1 MVQGVEGMVL
11 GDMLDRTIRKEQEW
25 GLMPS
30 YAFMNSVYAP
40 EKITDSCGF
49 PAFPAWLG
57 KFSSERKNKR
67 LARELKDSFFPVT
80 LCANWRTIKHQYSPL
95 ILNQLV

>member
-1 MVQGVEGMVL
+1 MVHENILNSAPKKPFDKERLHKLVQGLKGFVV

-30 YAFMNSVYAP
+30 HGFMSCVYTT
-40 EKITDSCGF
+40 EKISEALGY

-57 KFSSERKNKR
+57 KFS
-67 LARELKDSFFPVT
+67 A
-80 LCANWRTIKHQYSPL
+80 
-95 ILNQLV
+95 